1 MVFIG
6 ETYLCWAYAISSML
20 RQSLKVFVNSLDRSS
35 RINENVKQAAIKLLS
50 SGKFH
55 RRLRSELVMMPIPKP
70 LTDDAQ
76 KVDESYLK
84 SQSHNVESAINRVS
98 YKTFRWPLT
107 NSLLFRFI
115 AHFKRIF

>member
-1 MVFIG
+1 
-6 ETYLCWAYAISSML
+6 ML
-20 RQSLKVFVNSLDRSS
+20 RQSLKVFVNSLDCSS

-50 SGKFH
+50 SSKFH

-84 SQSHNVESAINRVS
+84 SQGHNVEAAIDRVS
-98 YKTFRWPLT
+98 YKTFTRPFYLQIEY
-107 NSLLFRFI
+107 FVM
-115 AHFKRIF
+115 

>member
-1 MVFIG
+1 MLLIG

-35 RINENVKQAAIKLLS
+35 KITEKVKQAAYEILS
-50 SGKFH
+50 SSKFH

-84 SQSHNVESAINRVS
+84 SQRHHVESAINRVS
-98 YKTFRWPLT
+98 YKTFTRPFYLQIEY
-107 NSLLFRFI
+107 FVM
-115 AHFKRIF
+115 